1 MKTSLRDYWEVI
13 NYNYEQ
19 IRFAEIKSSVI
30 ISVFSLVF
38 TFAYT
43 IDILDE
49 ENVYVFE
56 LNKPTDYIILFSIFP
71 VIYFTFIS
79 FVSCV
84 KCFLPR
90 LKKSAINSPLFFG
103 DVAMGYQDFE
113 TYNKDLNSLL
123 TDDEQYKKHLAH
135 MVYATANIAFTKFKH
150 VNAAIR
156 SLIKTIISLAL
167 FLILLYIL

>member
-1 MKTSLRDYWEVI
+1 MKISLRDYWEVI

-43 IDILDE
+43 FDVLDE
-49 ENVYVFE
+49 DNVYVLE
-56 LNKPTDYIILFSIFP
+56 LNDVTDYLVLVSILP

-90 LKKSAINSPLFFG
+90 LKKSSINSPLFFG
-103 DVAMGYQDFE
+103 DVAMGYTDFE
-113 TYNKDLNSLL
+113 TYNEELNSLL
-123 TDDEQYKKHLAH
+123 SDDEQYKKHLAH
-135 MVYATANIAFTKFKH
+135 MVYVTANIAFTKFKH
-150 VNAAIR
+150 VNSAIR
-156 SLIKTIISLAL
+156 SLIKTIISLAI
-167 FLILLYIL
+167 FLILLYTT

>member
-1 MKTSLRDYWEVI
+1 MKTSLRDYWEII

-43 IDILDE
+43 FDILDDD
-49 ENVYVFE
+49 NVYIFK
-56 LNKPTDYIILFSIFP
+56 LNDISDYITLASIFP
-71 VIYFTFIS
+71 VIYFTFVS

-103 DVAMGYQDFE
+103 DVAMGYTDFDS
-113 TYNKDLNSLL
+113 YNKDLNTLL
-123 TDDEQYKKHLAH
+123 SSDDDYKKHLSH
-135 MVYATANIAFTKFKH
+135 MVYATANIAFLKFKH
-150 VNAAIR
+150 VNSAIR
-156 SLIKTIISLAL
+156 SLIKTIISLAI
-167 FLILLYIL
+167 FLILVYTI